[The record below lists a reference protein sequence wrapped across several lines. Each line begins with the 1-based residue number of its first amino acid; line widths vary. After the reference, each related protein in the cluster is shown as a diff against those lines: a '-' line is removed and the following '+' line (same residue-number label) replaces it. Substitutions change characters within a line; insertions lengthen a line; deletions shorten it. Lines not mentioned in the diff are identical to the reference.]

1 MRKSSFQALA
11 FIPQAANFLV
21 RVNLISRGIKGSR
34 RCEEK
39 RKKHGVTFQV
49 AVQFSL
55 SLDFS
60 QLFTFQNTYWRRFQR
75 VHFPLLYWI
84 SIVQNKSPWV
94 THNLSR
100 WLRVLF
106 FFERTLVKQKKF
118 PSVGPLCTFAEIVDA
133 CALLF
138 PPYICP
144 VPSHTLW
151 KILHQL
157 KHTWDRNGLLDIRP
171 CSLNSQGGFVWK

>member
-1 MRKSSFQALA
+1 MHKSFFQALA

-21 RVNLISRGIKGSR
+21 RVNLISQGIKGSR
-34 RCEEK
+34 RKGRNMEWPF
-39 RKKHGVTFQV
+39 RLQFS
-49 AVQFSL
+49 FSL

-60 QLFTFQNTYWRRFQR
+60 HLFTFQNTYGRRFQR

-84 SIVQNKSPWV
+84 PIVQNKSPWV

-106 FFERTLVKQKKF
+106 FSERTLVKQKKL
-118 PSVGPLCTFAEIVDA
+118 PSVGPLGIFAEIVGA

-138 PPYICP
+138 PPYLCP

-157 KHTWDRNGLLDIRP
+157 KHTWDRNGLLDVRP
-171 CSLNSQGGFVWK
+171 YSLNSQGGFVWK